1 MQITVSKSKLKPK
14 LLEYLRR
21 VATTGEELV
30 VTDRGKPVARIVP
43 YREEAE
49 EDVLA
54 SLRGTVV
61 RYDRPTDPVGEDD
74 WEALS

>member
-1 MQITVSKSKLKPK
+1 MHITVSKSKLKPK

-21 VATTGEELV
+21 VETTGEELV

-43 YREEAE
+43 YREEAK